1 VSKTRRLLPA
11 ALIVVLPLAGCAA
24 GLHDATSSEHVTP
37 WVANATVGDVSVH
50 DVVIAPSDSG
60 SGTAQGFLS
69 MVLSTAGD
77 KPDQLVSAQ
86 LDGGG
91 TVTPTDP
98 TAQFTVVPNQLT
110 TIANPETP
118 TTDPGLA
125 INGLP
130 KPLVVGTTM
139 RVTLTFRDA
148 GQVHIQ
154 APVNAAA
161 TA

>member
-1 VSKTRRLLPA
+1 M
-11 ALIVVLPLAGCAA
+11 
-24 GLHDATSSEHVTP
+24 
-37 WVANATVGDVSVH
+37 ANATVGDVAVR

-60 SGTAQGFLS
+60 NGTAQGYLS
-69 MVLSTAGD
+69 MVLTGAKS
-77 KPDQLVSAQ
+77 DQLVSAQ

-91 TVTPTDP
+91 TITPTDP
-98 TAQFTVVPNQLT
+98 AAQFTIVPNQLT

-125 INGLP
+125 INGLSQ
-130 KPLVVGTTM
+130 PLVVGTTM
-139 RVTLTFRDA
+139 GVTLTFRVA

-154 APVNAAA
+154 APVQPPA

>member
-11 ALIVVLPLAGCAA
+11 ALIVVLPLVGCAA
-24 GLHDATSSEHVTP
+24 GLHDQTSQEYATP
-37 WVANATVGDVSVH
+37 WTANATVGGVAVR
-50 DVVIAPSDSG
+50 DVVIAPSASG
-60 SGTAQGFLS
+60 NGTAQGYLS
-69 MVLSTAGD
+69 MALTAV
-77 KPDQLVSAQ
+77 KADQLVSAQ

-91 TVTPTDP
+91 TITPTDP
-98 TAQFTVVPNQLT
+98 TAQFTIVPNQLT

-125 INGLP
+125 ITGLS

-139 RVTLTFRDA
+139 GVTLTFRDA

-154 APVNAAA
+154 APINAAPIA
-161 TA
+161 